1 MQWSLEK
8 RPHTL
13 AGLYG
18 NPALKTYLTA
28 CAKQK
33 SFPES
38 MCFQGQ
44 YGTGKTSAALIAAQ
58 MMVCN
63 NPDENGN
70 PCCEC
75 AACKDIINNSFH
87 RDVVMYDGG
96 QMKKDDIIDTISRD
110 ISLPTRYDKCKVI
123 IMEEVQ
129 ELSTKAKNAML
140 KILEMKK
147 PHVHFIFTTME
158 NLGRNGFTSRSVQ
171 FNFQQ
176 AQIKDLMMY
185 MAQLLQ
191 VEGLWDEAKLP
202 KEFLYDGLANI
213 AQNSN
218 GSYRDA
224 VQILQKCLMAET
236 YTKEAMALNFNI
248 LDTETYVD
256 ILYGILNG
264 TPDEKMLNT
273 LITNDYTASFRM
285 SYALIASAEQF
296 RTFGFTTGSSYT
308 EAAAKKLSSHP
319 NFDIILN
326 GFKNVSLANKNG
338 YLEKSDYI
346 LEVCD
351 MVRKCKAAKSTSA
364 PVAVR
369 RITG

>member
-13 AGLYG
+13 TDLYG

-176 AQIKDLMMY
+176 AQIKDCSKFKW
-185 MAQLLQ
+185 
-191 VEGLWDEAKLP
+191 VISRCCSDSSKV
-202 KEFLYDGLANI
+202 
-213 AQNSN
+213 
-218 GSYRDA
+218 SY
-224 VQILQKCLMAET
+224 
-236 YTKEAMALNFNI
+236 
-248 LDTETYVD
+248 
-256 ILYGILNG
+256 G
-264 TPDEKMLNT
+264 
-273 LITNDYTASFRM
+273 
-285 SYALIASAEQF
+285 
-296 RTFGFTTGSSYT
+296 
-308 EAAAKKLSSHP
+308 
-319 NFDIILN
+319 
-326 GFKNVSLANKNG
+326 
-338 YLEKSDYI
+338 
-346 LEVCD
+346 
-351 MVRKCKAAKSTSA
+351 
-364 PVAVR
+364 
-369 RITG
+369 